1 LLRRVDV
8 KRLTLSFILILYIAG
23 NIILLASPCVKSGVK
38 VSPAEL
44 IITIEEFPEK
54 EIQYKIKIAN
64 PYATNVHATV
74 EAKHPYNLSENYTN
88 IPDLTWV
95 KILPDTINVPPKSSK
110 EFEILID
117 IPENEKTIHNNKSW
131 ETWIIVTPKII
142 TGTKSS
148 VVIQV
153 QLGVKLF
160 INTPTGTE
168 KSRTLPPAYI
178 LYPMLGVIVGFIVF
192 YAAYFH
198 IKNKK
203 NIKAN
208 ENAIFYFKKNKST

>member
-1 LLRRVDV
+1 VDV

-54 EIQYKIKIAN
+54 EIQYKIKITN
-64 PYATNVHATV
+64 PYASDVHATV
-74 EAKHPYNLSENYTN
+74 QAKHPYEISENYTN
-88 IPDLTWV
+88 IPDLSWV
-95 KILPDTINVPPKSSK
+95 KILPDSLYVPAKSSK
-110 EFEILID
+110 EFEVLID

-131 ETWIIVTPKII
+131 ETWIIVTPEII

-160 INTPTGTE
+160 IKTPTGMET
-168 KSRTLPPAYI
+168 SRTILAPYI
-178 LYPMLGVIVGFIVF
+178 MYPMLGVIAFLIIFIMTF
-192 YAAYFH
+192 YH
-198 IKNKK
+198 IKNKR
-203 NIKAN
+203 NAMAN
-208 ENAIFYFKKNKST
+208 DNAIFYFKKKK